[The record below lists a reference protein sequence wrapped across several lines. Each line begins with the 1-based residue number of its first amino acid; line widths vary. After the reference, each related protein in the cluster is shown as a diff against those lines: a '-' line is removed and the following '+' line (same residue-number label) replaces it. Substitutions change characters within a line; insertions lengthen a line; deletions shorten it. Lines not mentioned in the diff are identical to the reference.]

1 VIVTGAP
8 PASAGDDAAVEGV
21 AGADADTDAGA
32 VVLVDAVGDVVLAVF
47 DLDDEQPAIT
57 TDAAINALSVTSWPL
72 GRLRAMYMDP
82 P

>member
-8 PASAGDDAAVEGV
+8 PASAGDDAAAEAG
-21 AGADADTDAGA
+21 AGADADAAA
-32 VVLVDAVGDVVLAVF
+32 VVLVVALGDDELAVL

-72 GRLRAMYMDP
+72 GRL
-82 P
+82 